1 MNTPIKTRPVAPLD
15 RERLKNLPI
24 RPDVWQLGFVRM
36 PAWVAEEG
44 AKPFRPQIGLCHSTA
59 SGLVGTGGILAP
71 GDPTGP
77 AALAAVVHLAT
88 MKGVSYRPEQIEV
101 RDPKLAETLRLELA
115 DVGIDAVLTER
126 LDGLDEVIADMARH
140 FGSGAIA
147 TRFFEPGVEV
157 ERLRAFAEAAA
168 AFYRAAPWNHLIDE
182 DLVRVEAPET
192 PAGLG
197 WLSVLGAGGRERGL
211 AFYSSRKDFERFLMD
226 ETPEFYAA
234 ETRRWLFGYDEVMDW
249 PIADSELWE
258 EQGLPVADARAYPSL
273 ICHLGN
279 GRTKPAGAEQLAFV
293 EALLR
298 ALTATTE
305 DELDS
310 GRWSK
315 TAPTIEGERTVEL
328 SLPALLGK
336 TPRSGRRGHE
346 SGATLPDRRLLE
358 RALTDIQRLLAEQ
371 EFQSAE
377 EANAFLAAQGGRVQP
392 RAAPRTPEER
402 AQELVYQA
410 LEEQGRLR
418 VKLAREALR
427 LWPDC
432 TEAWVLRAEEMPDRE
447 RRTELY
453 RQAVEAG
460 ERTLGPKPFAEDVG
474 HFWGI
479 LETRPYMRARNGLA
493 GALWAAGRHDE
504 AIAHWQDLLRL
515 NPEDNQ
521 GVRDMLVPRLIVQRR
536 DEEADA
542 VLAAYADDASAMLS
556 YARALLEFRRSGDG
570 GAAQA
575 KLAAALRDNP
585 HVAKYLTGGAAMH
598 EDLPEFYRPGS
609 EDEAQLAAAMLAAAW
624 HASEGAVEWLRR
636 SRRLRKKQREGKR
649 RRAKVRK

>member
-1 MNTPIKTRPVAPLD
+1 MNTPIKTRPVAPLNCG
-15 RERLKNLPI
+15 RLKNLPI

-44 AKPFRPQIGLCHSTA
+44 ARPFRPLISLCRSTA
-59 SGLVGTGGILAP
+59 SGLVGTGGTLAP

-88 MKGVSYRPEQIEV
+88 MKGTGYRPERVEV
-101 RDPKLAETLRLELA
+101 RDPELAEALGFELGGA
-115 DVGIDAVLTER
+115 GIAVVLTER
-126 LDGLDEVIADMARH
+126 LDALDEVIADMAEH
-140 FGSGAIA
+140 FGRGATA
-147 TRFFEPGVEV
+147 TRFFDPGVEV
-157 ERLRAFAEAAA
+157 KRLRAFAEVAVE
-168 AFYRAAPWNHLIDE
+168 FHRAAPWNYLSGE
-182 DLVRVEAPET
+182 DLIRVEAPEA

-197 WLSVLGAGGRERGL
+197 WCSVLGAAGRERGL
-211 AFYSSRKDFERFLMD
+211 GFYASRQDFERFLTD
-226 ETPEFYAA
+226 ETPKFYLT
-234 ETRRWLFGYDEVMDW
+234 ETRRWIFTYDEVMDW

-258 EQGLPVADARAYPSL
+258 EHGLPVADARAYPSL
-273 ICHLGN
+273 VCHLPG
-279 GRTKPAGAEQLAFV
+279 GGAQPAGAEQLAFV

-298 ALTATTE
+298 ALMATTE
-305 DELDS
+305 DEMDS

-315 TAPTIEGERTVEL
+315 NVPTIEGKRTVQL
-328 SLPALLGK
+328 SLPALLDK
-336 TPRSGRRGHE
+336 TPRSGGRGRE
-346 SGATLPDRRLLE
+346 SGAALPDRRLLE
-358 RALTDIQRLLAEQ
+358 RTLADFQRLLAEQ
-371 EFQSAE
+371 EFESAE
-377 EANAFLAAQGGRVQP
+377 EANAFLAAHGGQTPP
-392 RAAPRTPEER
+392 RATPRTPEER

-418 VKLAREALR
+418 VRLAREALR

-432 TEAWVLRAEEMPDRE
+432 TEAWVLRAEEMPDPE
-447 RRTELY
+447 RRSELY

-460 ERTLGPKPFAEDVG
+460 ERALGPKPFAEDVG
-474 HFWGI
+474 QFWGI

-515 NPEDNQ
+515 NPNDNQ
-521 GVRDMLVPRLIVQRR
+521 GVRDVLVPRLIVQRR

-556 YARALLEFRRSGDG
+556 HARALLEFRRSGDG
-570 GAAQA
+570 EAAQA

-585 HVAKYLTGGAAMH
+585 HVAKYLTGGAAMP
-598 EDLPEFYRPGS
+598 EDLPEAYRPGS

-636 SRRLRKKQREGKR
+636 SRKLRKKEREGKR
-649 RRAKVRK
+649 RRSKARK